1 MNSKGNGELI
11 IISIMLLWVEQGWR
25 SGESTR
31 LSAPTWPGFVSGLDA
46 TPGLSLMV
54 PYFALRV
61 FSRVLR
67 SSPLIK
73 NQKFDWFSCGSV

>member
-1 MNSKGNGELI
+1 MNSKGSGELI
-11 IISIMLLWVEQGWR
+11 IISIMLLWQEQGLR

-46 TPGLSLMV
+46 AHGLSLMV
-54 PYFALRV
+54 PYIALRV
-61 FSRVLR
+61 FPRVLR

-73 NQKFDWFSCGSV
+73 KPKI